1 MPFDVRE
8 FKEGDE
14 YVYHDMHE
22 PRCTVV
28 MNEAGY
34 VAVRWPGGKGIY
46 RHDSFA
52 GISTIGGVW
61 RNSVQIY
68 PPLAPKWTPKPGEF
82 CVDADGV
89 VFLVDDQ
96 RGGYVKVLDGTHSLV
111 NGNLAPLPQP
121 DLNELWGEWCDT
133 TGDTKDFLRDL
144 QNTFWLIPKS
154 GRVEGVK

>member
-121 DLNELWGEWCDT
+121 DLVKEHARCEYLT
-133 TGDTKDFLRDL
+133 TDYLTKL
-144 QNTFWLIPKS
+144 QNRFYLIPKS